1 MLTKL
6 NCTMYSSWLW
16 LEPIKLPTNIFR
28 YSNDT
33 FARLQKLRE
42 SVFASVISS
51 KSLLWALRP
60 SHRFHILRVR
70 FFLAA
75 GAGMPQL
82 FKKITTF
89 TKSGFD
95 NDTMINHVLSIHGN
109 GLNIYGPFFELV
121 GVMPDGR
128 SKQSKYHWLTAFRW
142 EHAEP
147 STCPCYTVTEM
158 MVV

>member
-42 SVFASVISS
+42 SVFASVISYCGLCVHHTVFIFCVCDFFWLQEPVCRS
-51 KSLLWALRP
+51 SL
-60 SHRFHILRVR
+60 
-70 FFLAA
+70 
-75 GAGMPQL
+75 
-82 FKKITTF
+82 KKITTF

-109 GLNIYGPFFELV
+109 GLKMYGPFFELV